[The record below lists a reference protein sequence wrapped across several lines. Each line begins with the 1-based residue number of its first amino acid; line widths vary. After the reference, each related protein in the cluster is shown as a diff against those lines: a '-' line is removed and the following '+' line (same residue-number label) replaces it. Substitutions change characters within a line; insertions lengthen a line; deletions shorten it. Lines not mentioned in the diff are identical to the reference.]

1 MNKIKTLRQ
10 IVNFVIIETG
20 QNIRNKTRLRDVNDA
35 RAVYYKIARETTHF
49 SLDKIGEYVG
59 KHHSSVIHSL
69 KNVFPTVMISNEN
82 CRKAYN
88 KYNGILDI
96 SDEENFNEVQA
107 LKNKVEELEYNL
119 EEHERL
125 FRELSDDNKEKYR
138 TRVMPIIKM
147 LNYNELNQ

>member
-119 EEHERL
+119 EEHELL
-125 FRELSDDNKEKYR
+125 FRELSDNNKEKYR

>member
-1 MNKIKTLRQ
+1 ML
-10 IVNFVIIETG
+10 
-20 QNIRNKTRLRDVNDA
+20 
-35 RAVYYKIARETTHF
+35 
-49 SLDKIGEYVG
+49 
-59 KHHSSVIHSL
+59 
-69 KNVFPTVMISNEN
+69 SNEN

-88 KYNGILDI
+88 KYNGIIDI
-96 SDEENFNEVQA
+96 SNDDNFNEVEA
-107 LKNKVEELEYNL
+107 LKNRVEELEYDL

>member
-10 IVNFVIIETG
+10 IVNFVVRETG
-20 QNIRNKTRLRDVNDA
+20 QNIRNTTRLRDVSDA
-35 RAVYYKIARETTHF
+35 RSIYYKLARETTHF

-59 KHHSSVIHSL
+59 KHHASVIHSL
-69 KNVFPTVMISNEN
+69 KNVFPTVMLSNEV
-82 CRKAYN
+82 CRVAYN
-88 KYNGILDI
+88 K
-96 SDEENFNEVQA
+96 
-107 LKNKVEELEYNL
+107 LEYNL
-119 EEHERL
+119 EEHEQL

>member
-96 SDEENFNEVQA
+96 SDEENFNEVEA
-107 LKNKVEELEYNL
+107 LKNRVEELEYNL
-119 EEHERL
+119 EEHELL

>member
-10 IVNFVIIETG
+10 IVNFVVKETG
-20 QNIRNKTRLRDVNDA
+20 QDIRNTTRLRDVSDA
-35 RAVYYKIARETTHF
+35 RTIYYKLARETTHF
-49 SLDKIGEYVG
+49 PLHRIGEYVG

-69 KNVFPTVMISNEN
+69 KNVFPTVMLSNEN

-88 KYNGILDI
+88 KYNGIIDI
-96 SDEENFNEVQA
+96 SNDDNFNEVEA
-107 LKNKVEELEYNL
+107 LKNRVEELEYDL

>member
-119 EEHERL
+119 EEHELL